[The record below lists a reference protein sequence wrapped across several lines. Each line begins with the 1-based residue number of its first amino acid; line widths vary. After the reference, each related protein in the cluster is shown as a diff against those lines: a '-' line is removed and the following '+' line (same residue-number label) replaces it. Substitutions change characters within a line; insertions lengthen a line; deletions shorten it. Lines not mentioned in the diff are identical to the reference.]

1 VDPRSGV
8 AATVI
13 ALTACSGG
21 ASQPPLGSPPVAL
34 TSVADATTIARP
46 DRGSSWMARS
56 PETSQSLL
64 YISDEGTF
72 DVYVYSF
79 PALKRVG
86 TLTGFSQ
93 PQGDCVDRNGNVWI
107 ASTQVHQILEFAH
120 GGKSAIHILV
130 DPTGYP
136 VGCAI
141 DPTTGN
147 LAVTNF
153 FDFSGAGS
161 VMIYRKARGTPTPYA
176 NPKAYYYYFAGYDP
190 KGNLYVSGRTG
201 GNSYILSVLP
211 HGKTSMATVSISG
224 GSIQF
229 PGTVQWAGSSLVL
242 GDQKCDRIK
251 SSCFYRTDVSGTVAR
266 IVGTTRLTGSC
277 DVVQAWIQNA
287 QLAAGN
293 YAACGGHASSTTDV
307 WPFPAGGKATK
318 SVRGVTAPVGATIS
332 N

>member
-1 VDPRSGV
+1 MRRSGV
-8 AATVI
+8 AAIVV
-13 ALTACSGG
+13 ALTACNGG
-21 ASQPPLGSPPVAL
+21 ASQPPLGSAAAAP
-34 TSVADATTIARP
+34 TSVAAEVTPARP
-46 DRGSSWMARS
+46 DRGASWIAAS
-56 PETSQSLL
+56 PQTSRSLL

-93 PQGDCVDRNGNVWI
+93 PQGECVDGSGDVWI
-107 ASTQVHQILEFAH
+107 TNTQVHQILEFAH
-120 GGKSAIHILV
+120 GSKNAMHILV

-161 VMIYRKARGTPTPYA
+161 VEVYRKARGTPTPYA
-176 NPKAYYYYFAGYDP
+176 NPRAYYYYFAGYDHN
-190 KGNLYVSGRTG
+190 GNLYVSGRTG
-201 GNSYILSVLP
+201 TNSYILSVLP
-211 HGKTSMATVSISG
+211 HGKASMATVSIVG
-224 GSIQF
+224 GTIHF

-251 SSCFYRTDVSGTVAR
+251 SACFYTTHVSGNVAR

-277 DVVQAWIQNA
+277 DVVQAWIQNE

-293 YAACGGHASSTTDV
+293 YADCGGRTRSTTGI
-307 WPFPAGGKATK
+307 WPFPAGGKASK
-318 SVRGVTAPVGATIS
+318 SVRGVNVPVAATIS